1 VHDVLKSGHAGWP
14 EAVVFDLDGTLI
26 DSAGDIAGALN
37 TALAA
42 RGLAPFTVER
52 VKQMIGGGIPKLV
65 ERALLAHG
73 VSRDALLPLAH
84 DFIRVYG
91 ENLTVETKIFAGGL
105 EVLDRLAAEGRKLGI
120 CTNKQHDLTVRLLDE
135 LGIADYFGVVVGERI
150 GAPKKPDAAPLL
162 AVLSGLGVAA
172 ERAVMVG
179 DSAADVGCAH
189 AAGVPCI
196 LLSHGYSTVPAHE
209 LGADLVIDRLA
220 DLHGALTELAL
231 ARAVGAYRS
240 TE

>member
-1 VHDVLKSGHAGWP
+1 MLKHGHAGWP

-37 TALAA
+37 AVLAT
-42 RGLAPFTVER
+42 RGLAPFPVER

-73 VSRDALLPLAH
+73 VSRDALLPLAQ

-91 ENLTVETKIFAGGL
+91 ENLTVETKIFDGGL

-135 LGIADYFGVVVGERI
+135 LSIADYFGIVVGERI
-150 GAPKKPDAAPLL
+150 GAPKKPDAAPLH
-162 AVLSGLGVAA
+162 AVLSGLGVTP

-179 DSAADVGCAH
+179 DSSADVGCAR
-189 AAGVPCI
+189 AAGMPCI
-196 LLSHGYSTVPAHE
+196 LLTHGYSTVPARE

-220 DLHGALTELAL
+220 DIHGAIAELAL
-231 ARAVGAYRS
+231 VRTVGAATS
-240 TE
+240 TQ